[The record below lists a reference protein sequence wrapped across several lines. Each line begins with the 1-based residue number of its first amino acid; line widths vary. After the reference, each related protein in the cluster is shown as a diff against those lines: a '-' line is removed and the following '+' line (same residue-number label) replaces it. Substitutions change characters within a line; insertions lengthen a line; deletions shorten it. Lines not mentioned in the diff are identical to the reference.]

1 LKKRLFDLLAL
12 QVIWKRML
20 VEALLFLACYILW
33 LILRTPESSTRQLI
47 GNLAVLAPLATSV
60 LLIFSLLPKINPI
73 SQRTWRFLGFALV
86 SWTIGAGIR
95 TFYEGI
101 RGISLPAF
109 SIADIFNLIAI
120 PFFFYALV
128 VYPFENRYAPSRFRF
143 LLDATIASG
152 VVAVFGWMA
161 LAQSNVTIGQGTLVT
176 QIYPIVDLV
185 LLMILLNMILANRK
199 TRRTILF
206 WGIGLLAFFISDYAY
221 FILSQFGN
229 YQAGGWGSL
238 GWVVGG
244 LLFCLSIVIEAGI
257 IPEEKQ
263 VDTVQFDL
271 GVRIQN
277 ILPVSLVLALFWF
290 VIVNWQIKGE
300 VSILGLLMS
309 LVLALALIVRVGIR
323 TGEAELY
330 KYWQLFRFLS
340 EPIFICDQGG
350 KILLANPALMKVMD
364 KKDDNLL
371 IGKALA
377 TIFSD
382 QKLPDGLLNQATLQ
396 ECTFE
401 VSLQPD
407 RIPFLLSL
415 SPIFS
420 EGRKVLIAGAAHDL
434 SEHKRQN
441 EAIQKAYNELQVVY
455 HQLEDL
461 NNQLEQKVE
470 LRTTTLQAALG
481 RLETQ
486 NKLLQ
491 ELDQLKSD
499 FVSMVSHE
507 LRTPLTSLNGGLELM
522 LNRRGRS
529 QLDREPLVLMKN
541 EIQRL
546 TRFVENILNL
556 SAMEAGRLEIQP
568 IPVDISS
575 LMGEVQKKLSA
586 TPGTERIE
594 FIIRKGLPKVLVDP
608 GFLQSVFNH
617 LIDNALKY
625 APTGTVTIESVLKR
639 GKIQIRVADLGPGIP
654 LDKRPLLFKRFQR
667 LDASDSQS
675 VYGYGLGLYL
685 SQRMLRA
692 MGSDLAFDKSYKK
705 GACFYFNLQVVQ

>member
-1 LKKRLFDLLAL
+1 
-12 QVIWKRML
+12 ML
-20 VEALLFLACYILW
+20 VEALIFLACYILW
-33 LILRTPESSTRQLI
+33 LLLRKPVSNTRQLI

-60 LLIFSLLPKINPI
+60 LLIFSLLPRINPV
-73 SQRTWRFLGFALV
+73 SQRTWRFIGFALINL
-86 SWTIGAGIR
+86 TIGNGIR

-101 RGISLPAF
+101 QGISLPAF
-109 SIADIFNLIAI
+109 SVADIFNLIAI
-120 PFFFYALV
+120 PFFFYAMV

-161 LAQSNVTIGQGTLVT
+161 LTQSNITIGRGIPFA
-176 QIYPIVDLV
+176 QIYPIVDLI
-185 LLMILLNMILANRK
+185 LLMILLNMILANSK
-199 TRRTILF
+199 ARRTIIF
-206 WGIGLLAFFISDYAY
+206 WGISLLAFFISDYAY
-221 FILSQFGN
+221 YMLSQFGY
-229 YQAGGWGSL
+229 YQAGGWGNL

-244 LLFCLSIVIEAGI
+244 LIFCTSIVVEAGT
-257 IPEEKQ
+257 IPEKKQ
-263 VDTVQFDL
+263 VDSVQFDL

-371 IGKALA
+371 IGKALT

-382 QKLPDGLLNQATLQ
+382 QKLPDGLLDRATLQ

-401 VSLQPD
+401 VTLQPD

-434 SEHKRQN
+434 REQKRQN
-441 EAIQKAYNELQVVY
+441 EAIRKAYNELQVVY

-461 NNQLEQKVE
+461 NDQLEQKVE
-470 LRTTTLQAALG
+470 QRTITLQAALS
-481 RLETQ
+481 RLEAQ
-486 NKLLQ
+486 NKMLQ

-522 LNRRGRS
+522 LNRKGGS
-529 QLDREPLVLMKN
+529 ISDREPLVLMKN

-556 SAMEAGRLEIQP
+556 SAMEAGRWEVQP

-575 LMGEVQKKLSA
+575 LMVDIQKNLSA
-586 TPGTERIE
+586 TPGAERLKFSISE
-594 FIIRKGLPKVLVDP
+594 DLPQVFVDP
-608 GFLQSVFNH
+608 GFLRSVFNH

-625 APTGTVTIESVLKR
+625 TPSGTVTIETVLKR

-667 LDASDSQS
+667 LDARDSQS

-692 MGSDLAFDKSYKK
+692 MGSDLALDKSYKK
-705 GACFYFNLQVVQ
+705 GACFYFNLQAVQ